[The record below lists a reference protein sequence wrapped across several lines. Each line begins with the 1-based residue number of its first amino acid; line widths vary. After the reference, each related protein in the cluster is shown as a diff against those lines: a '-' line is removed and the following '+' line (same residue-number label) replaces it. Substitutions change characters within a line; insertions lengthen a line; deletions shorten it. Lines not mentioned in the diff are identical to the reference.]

1 MDETGERAGARG
13 TREQGAGGGRAG
25 GDEMGYTVGWGGSA
39 FYDPP
44 TPPRGDPT
52 KRHQVFLSLCH
63 LRSLLFYPPLNFSNV
78 NFLVFLFS

>member
-52 KRHQVFLSLCH
+52 ERHQVFRSAYMPLALPAFLS
-63 LRSLLFYPPLNFSNV
+63 PPEF
-78 NFLVFLFS
+78 FEC